1 MDSTTTNTRKYAD
14 KEEFVTGHDGTTP
27 HEILLQCLVIPIGL
41 HLYYKFHNAYFIHN
55 NHIVADVILEF
66 WTLIIPM
73 LLVQTNLMSY
83 QTGPL
88 ILLVVMI
95 TFVYMTYG
103 NKTDQ
108 VSIQEHYKPAYL
120 TVHRASVYIL
130 TTIAILA
137 VDFPIFP
144 RKYCK
149 TETSGYGLMDIGAS
163 SFIIIAGWTSA
174 LSSAKSSVVADSGSE
189 KGVSIT
195 TLANKAIKKCAPLL
209 IIGLIRLA
217 TNKGIEYQEHVS
229 EYGVHWNF
237 FFTLCCVEGI
247 MVIWKGI
254 VRKYYEKDG
263 MLALVLMV
271 SYQLYLTKGGGQ
283 EFIENG
289 ERTCAN
295 DGSFLCNAFVANREG
310 ILGVVGYLT
319 LRLLSEAIARF
330 CLLPSHEILQ
340 GLWEQAQSDDRVK
353 KVSDNMTSE
362 QRKQVMLL
370 AIVAMKLLSMS
381 LVLWAAHFFLTVGLN
396 IPNSRRSTNAAF
408 ILWSLAHNVT
418 LLFMIHYVVP
428 SISVGSHIP
437 RILEAVNR
445 HGLAVFLSSNILTGL
460 VNLTVDTL
468 HASDAK
474 AMLVLVIYLTS
485 VCGFALLLGGIFT
498 KNKKD

>member
-1 MDSTTTNTRKYAD
+1 MDSTTTNKRKYAD

-103 NKTDQ
+103 NKTAQ
-108 VSIQEHYKPAYL
+108 VSTLEHYKPAYL

-174 LSSAKSSVVADSGSE
+174 LSSVKSSVAADSGRE
-189 KGVSIT
+189 KDVSIT

-254 VRKYYEKDG
+254 VRKYYQKDG
-263 MLALVLMV
+263 ILALVLMV

-289 ERTCAN
+289 DRTCAN

-330 CLLPSHEILQ
+330 CLLPDHEILQ
-340 GLWEQAQSDDRVK
+340 EPVREQAQAVWEQAQSNDRVE
-353 KVSDNMTSE
+353 KVSENM
-362 QRKQVMLL
+362 MLL
-370 AIVAMKLLSMS
+370 AIVVMKLFFVS

-418 LLFMIHYVVP
+418 LLLMIHNVVP
-428 SISVGSHIP
+428 SEGVGSHIP

-474 AMLVLVIYLTS
+474 AMLVLVVYLTS
-485 VCGFALLLGGIFT
+485 VCGFALVLDSIFI

>member
-1 MDSTTTNTRKYAD
+1 MDATTTNTRKYAD

-95 TFVYMTYG
+95 TFVYLTFG

-174 LSSAKSSVVADSGSE
+174 FSSAKSSVAADSGSE

-195 TLANKAIKKCAPLL
+195 TLANKTIKKCAPLL

-237 FFTLCCVEGI
+237 FFTLCCVEVI

-319 LRLLSEAIARF
+319 LRLLSEAIASF
-330 CLLPSHEILQ
+330 CLLPDHEILQ
-340 GLWEQAQSDDRVK
+340 EVCVVVQKDDRVK
-353 KVSDNMTSE
+353 KVSENMTSE
-362 QRKQVMLL
+362 QRKQAMLFTI
-370 AIVAMKLLSMS
+370 AAMKLLVS

-418 LLFMIHYVVP
+418 LLLMIHHVVP
-428 SISVGSHIP
+428 SEGVGSHIP

-460 VNLTVDTL
+460 VNLSVDTL

-485 VCGFALLLGGIFT
+485 VCVFALLLDSIFL
-498 KNKKD
+498 KNKKE